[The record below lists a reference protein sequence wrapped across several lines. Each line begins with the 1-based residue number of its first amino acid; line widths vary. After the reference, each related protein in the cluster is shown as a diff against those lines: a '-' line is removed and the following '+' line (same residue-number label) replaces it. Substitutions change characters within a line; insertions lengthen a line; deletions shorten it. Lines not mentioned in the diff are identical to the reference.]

1 MNKPEGKIDDDLFP
15 LFPLFTKKDLLI
27 NVKENIKDKNING
40 CKNIDSDFEETKK
53 MIEQKIDFYIMKDYN
68 ELLIYLEEKMNLLLI
83 KQENQFIK
91 NQMIK
96 QKIYYLENYIK
107 NLLIKK

>member
-1 MNKPEGKIDDDLFP
+1 MNNPGGKIDND
-15 LFPLFTKKDLLI
+15 LFPLFTKKDLLK
-27 NVKENIKDKNING
+27 NVEENIKDKNIND
-40 CKNIDSDFEETKK
+40 CKNIDSDFEEIKQI
-53 MIEQKIDFYIMKDYN
+53 IEQKIDFYILEDYN
-68 ELLIYLEEKMNLLLI
+68 ELLNYLEEKMNILLI